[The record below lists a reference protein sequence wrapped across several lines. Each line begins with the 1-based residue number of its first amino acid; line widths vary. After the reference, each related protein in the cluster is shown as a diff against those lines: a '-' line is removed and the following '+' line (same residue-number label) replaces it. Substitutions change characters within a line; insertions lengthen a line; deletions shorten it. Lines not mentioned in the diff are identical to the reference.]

1 MTPGSNARTRD
12 IPSLHVP
19 SPLIFP
25 DNVHI
30 TPPILQNVSK
40 TVPAPAKKPA
50 LPKLPAL
57 PARSWRQLVP
67 LTPITKNANATL
79 VPDMT
84 IPMRRPRLRA
94 MFPTG
99 AA

>member
-1 MTPGSNARTRD
+1 MTPASNARTRD

-19 SPLIFP
+19 SPLILP
-25 DNVHI
+25 DNVPI

-40 TVPAPAKKPA
+40 TVPAPAKKQA

-84 IPMRRPRLRA
+84 IPMRRQQLRA